1 LEVRLSGSLRDR
13 LKRIQ
18 LVKQS
23 GGSVHQPAAN
33 KSVNNV
39 PENAG
44 LSFFEERGWV
54 SSGYQTLR
62 REITCGS
69 VKLPVTMPESAGI
82 VMPGITGD
90 TAYEDLLFFDLETS
104 GLSGGAGTVAF
115 LAAFGRLVHERVA
128 KPKTAFYK
136 LRITQYLLLDFPGE
150 ADFVEAL
157 LGEFKHGSGRAGGTR
172 ADGTVTMVSY
182 NGKCFDS
189 QILKTRCLMNG
200 IIPPEYHHA
209 DLLHPSRRLWK
220 KLLPDCSQGTVETEI
235 LGLDRTGDI
244 PGAMAPEIWFS
255 FLKNGDAC
263 PLLEICEHNRRDIA
277 GLAAI
282 FSAMARIADDPF
294 TAVVNYDP
302 EPLSLCWYYAANRGQ
317 NSRLLETGKKLLAFA
332 AGKGCPRA
340 TLQYGLMLLGT
351 GKYVDGRKWLL
362 KAAGED
368 RPPAVQAGAL
378 RALAIDSERRL
389 KDPAAALGFALRGLE
404 MLPADSPH
412 RFDFEKRVGR
422 LRGKISPIF

>member
-1 LEVRLSGSLRDR
+1 LGGSLRDR

-23 GGSVHQPAAN
+23 GEGKPAGNVSGAKPAIN
-33 KSVNNV
+33 KSVVNNPV
-39 PENAG
+39 NAD

-69 VKLPVTMPESAGI
+69 VELPVTMPEAAGI

-90 TAYEDLLFFDLETS
+90 TAYEDLLFFDLETT

-115 LAAFGRLVHERVA
+115 LAAFGRLVFERSA
-128 KPKTAFYK
+128 GSKTAFYK
-136 LRITQYLLLDFPGE
+136 LRVTQYLLLDFPGE
-150 ADFVEAL
+150 ADFIESL
-157 LGEFKHGSGRAGGTR
+157 LGEFKHDAG
-172 ADGTVTMVSY
+172 VTMVSY

-200 IIPPEYHHA
+200 IIPPSYSHA

-235 LGLDRTGDI
+235 LGLDRTGDT
-244 PGAMAPEIWFS
+244 PGSMAPDIWFS
-255 FLKNGDAC
+255 FLKNGDAV

-277 GLAAI
+277 GLASI
-282 FSAMARIADDPF
+282 FSAMVSIADEPF
-294 TAVVNYDP
+294 TAAEKINYDP
-302 EPLSLCWYYAANRGQ
+302 EPLALCWYYAANRMQ
-317 NSRLLETGKKLLAFA
+317 DSRLLETGRKLLAHA
-332 AGKGCPRA
+332 AEKGCPRA
-340 TLQYGLMLLGT
+340 TLQYGLMLLGE
-351 GKYVDGRKWLL
+351 GKYVDGRGWLL

-368 RPPAVQAGAL
+368 RPLAVQAGAL

-389 KDPAAALGFALRGLE
+389 KEPAMALGFALLGLE
-404 MLPADSPH
+404 ILPADSPH

-422 LRGKISPIF
+422 LHTLYMAESCVLL